1 MDYSE
6 PCKYS
11 IRLIEKLKSLDTQNV
26 LDFKL
31 INKAIYFARKYHGIQ
46 LRKSGEP
53 FYSHPLEV
61 AYLFAEYAA
70 KEEMQY
76 YTTDLIITAILHDTI
91 EDTSLTKEMI
101 SQAFNESIASKV
113 EDLTRIKVNKKIPAG
128 ETLELVY
135 PQNKKDILYIKLFD
149 RLHNMRTIA
158 FLPEIKRNK
167 IIDETVEYFISL
179 CSVLG
184 LYEVKKELITL
195 SYQYKSLHNYHIFA
209 VNDTSLTN
217 PFSFLPSILTK

>member
-1 MDYSE
+1 MDYSA
-6 PCKYS
+6 PCNYS
-11 IRLIEKLKSLDTQNV
+11 IRLIEKLKSLDTKNV
-26 LDFKL
+26 LDFEL
-31 INKAIYFARKYHGIQ
+31 INKAVYYAKKYHGSQ
-46 LRKSGEP
+46 LRKSGAP

-61 AYLFAEYAA
+61 AYLFAEYTA
-70 KEEMQY
+70 KEEIQY
-76 YTTDLIITAILHDTI
+76 YKTDLIITAILHDTI

-101 SQAFNESIASKV
+101 SQIFNESIASKV
-113 EDLTRIKVNKKIPAG
+113 EDLTRIKLNRIIPAG

-167 IIDETVEYFISL
+167 VIDETVEYFVSL
-179 CSVLG
+179 CSVLD

-195 SYQYKSLHNYHIFA
+195 SYQYKSLHNYPIFA
-209 VNDTSLTN
+209 ANDTLLPD
-217 PFSFLPSILTK
+217 PFAFLPSILTK

>member
-1 MDYSE
+1 M
-6 PCKYS
+6 
-11 IRLIEKLKSLDTQNV
+11 
-26 LDFKL
+26 
-31 INKAIYFARKYHGIQ
+31 
-46 LRKSGEP
+46 
-53 FYSHPLEV
+53 
-61 AYLFAEYAA
+61 AYLFAEYTA
-70 KEEMQY
+70 KEEVQY
-76 YTTDLIITAILHDTI
+76 YTTDLIITAIMHDTI

-101 SQAFNESIASKV
+101 SQVFNESIASKV

-167 IIDETVEYFISL
+167 VIDETVEYFVSL
-179 CSVLG
+179 CSVLD

-195 SYQYKSLHNYHIFA
+195 SYQYKSLHNYPIFA
-209 VNDTSLTN
+209 ANDTSLPD

>member
-1 MDYSE
+1 MDYST

-11 IRLIEKLKSLDTQNV
+11 VRLIEKLKTLDTQNV
-26 LDFKL
+26 LDFEL

-53 FYSHPLEV
+53 FYSQPLEV

-70 KEEMQY
+70 KEDVQY

-167 IIDETVEYFISL
+167 IIDVYRQL
-179 CSVLG
+179 
-184 LYEVKKELITL
+184 
-195 SYQYKSLHNYHIFA
+195 
-209 VNDTSLTN
+209 
-217 PFSFLPSILTK
+217 

>member
-1 MDYSE
+1 MVSSYAN
-6 PCKYS
+6 
-11 IRLIEKLKSLDTQNV
+11 Q
-26 LDFKL
+26 
-31 INKAIYFARKYHGIQ
+31 
-46 LRKSGEP
+46 GEP

-70 KEEMQY
+70 REERQY
-76 YTTDLIITAILHDTI
+76 YTTDLIITTILHDTI

-101 SQAFNESIASKV
+101 SQDFNEAIASKV

-167 IIDETVEYFISL
+167 VIDETVEYFVSL
-179 CSVLG
+179 CSVLD

-195 SYQYKSLHNYHIFA
+195 SYQYKSLHNYPIFA
-209 VNDTSLTN
+209 ANDTSLPD